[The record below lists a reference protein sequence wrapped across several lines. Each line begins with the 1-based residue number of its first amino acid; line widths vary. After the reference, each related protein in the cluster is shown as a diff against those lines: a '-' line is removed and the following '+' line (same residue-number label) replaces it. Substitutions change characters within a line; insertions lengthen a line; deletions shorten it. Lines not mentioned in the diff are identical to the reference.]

1 MYIFTSLSSSRTVL
15 TNIPADT
22 KIDWPAYMQQVE
34 GFLDGERDYSKLEGD
49 TGPLVYVIHHTT
61 SQLLIHL

>member
-34 GFLDGERDYSKLEGD
+34 GFLDGERDYSKLEG
-49 TGPLVYVIHHTT
+49 
-61 SQLLIHL
+61 